1 MFESDEDDFKAGVGG
16 GTKWFTPDIEEVA
29 AVVVDDDLV
38 TEVGSLVVVVVAGD
52 GDVNGVVR
60 LLVVFSVVSG
70 CLFSPFSFVS
80 SSMWFDAFVPDD
92 VDVDGV
98 LMTGVDLL
106 LLLLGSAFELALL
119 GSK

>member
-1 MFESDEDDFKAGVGG
+1 MGG
-16 GTKWFTPDIEEVA
+16 GTKWFTPDTDEVA

-70 CLFSPFSFVS
+70 CLFSTLSFVS
-80 SSMWFDAFVPDD
+80 SSMWFDVFVPD

-98 LMTGVDLL
+98 LMTGVGLLL

>member
-1 MFESDEDDFKAGVGG
+1 MGG
-16 GTKWFTPDIEEVA
+16 GTKWFTPDTDEVA

-60 LLVVFSVVSG
+60 LLIVFSVVSG
-70 CLFSPFSFVS
+70 CLFSTLSFVS
-80 SSMWFDAFVPDD
+80 SSMWFDVFVPDVD

-98 LMTGVDLL
+98 LMTGVGLL

>member
-16 GTKWFTPDIEEVA
+16 GTKWFTPDTDEVA

-60 LLVVFSVVSG
+60 LLIVFSVVSG
-70 CLFSPFSFVS
+70 CLFSTLSFVS
-80 SSMWFDAFVPDD
+80 SSMWFDVFVP
-92 VDVDGV
+92 DVDGV
-98 LMTGVDLL
+98 LMTGVGLL

>member
-16 GTKWFTPDIEEVA
+16 GTKWFTPDTDEVA

-70 CLFSPFSFVS
+70 CLFSTLSFVS
-80 SSMWFDAFVPDD
+80 SSMWFDVFVPD

>member
-1 MFESDEDDFKAGVGG
+1 MGG
-16 GTKWFTPDIEEVA
+16 GTKWFTPDTDEVA

-60 LLVVFSVVSG
+60 LLVVIVVVFSLVSG
-70 CLFSPFSFVS
+70 CLFSALLFVS
-80 SSMWFDAFVPDD
+80 SSMWFDTFVP
-92 VDVDGV
+92 DVDGV
-98 LMTGVDLL
+98 LMSGFDL